1 MYYKLLTSIT
11 LLGCFVIT
19 SCYKPQDAKDS
30 KVLLPPFDVALVRSN
45 VQEPYSKKFRCKRPP
60 EPMKDLFFE
69 SMYDKDSKNASEID
83 PEAYDVYK
91 NDTKPLR
98 TLESGL
104 ATTANYYL
112 KSNPP
117 RSEIAECVMAW
128 LSIWGDD
135 NALLGKSSQNG
146 DFLRKWL
153 LSSISLAYLQVKD
166 DPYISPELHEKTKA
180 WIRRITER
188 VIQDFSK
195 NSDKNSRNNNH
206 MYWAA
211 WGVMTAGIVLN
222 DQSFYNWGLYEA
234 KLGIQDIQKNGTLPL
249 ELDRGK
255 KAYNYHHFAA
265 IPLFMMA
272 HTADVNGD
280 DLFGL
285 NGQGL
290 QRLGEVILDNMENQ
304 TLFEEL
310 TDEKQD
316 LTRTITSSNL
326 VWLEI
331 YNKYYPS
338 DNNMKWLTKYR
349 SVKQSRVGGDATLL
363 YSGENY

>member
-1 MYYKLLTSIT
+1 
-11 LLGCFVIT
+11 
-19 SCYKPQDAKDS
+19 
-30 KVLLPPFDVALVRSN
+30 
-45 VQEPYSKKFRCKRPP
+45 
-60 EPMKDLFFE
+60 
-69 SMYDKDSKNASEID
+69 
-83 PEAYDVYK
+83 
-91 NDTKPLR
+91 
-98 TLESGL
+98 
-104 ATTANYYL
+104 
-112 KSNPP
+112 
-117 RSEIAECVMAW
+117 
-128 LSIWGDD
+128 
-135 NALLGKSSQNG
+135 
-146 DFLRKWL
+146 
-153 LSSISLAYLQVKD
+153 
-166 DPYISPELHEKTKA
+166 
-180 WIRRITER
+180 
-188 VIQDFSK
+188 
-195 NSDKNSRNNNH
+195 